1 MEIEDVPHGAV
12 AVGIDGSPPSQQA
25 LEEAVDIAAGEHR
38 PLLLVHAVGS
48 DEARWVDPTG
58 HDNRAGLAGR
68 EAPGLEL
75 LHAARAEAVRRSPG
89 LEVRELLRVADPRD
103 VLAAVSRH
111 ASMLVVGSRGRG
123 PVRSMLLG
131 STSLAATRQAG
142 CPVLVVRPYHRG
154 TVRNGVLVGID
165 GSEDSVPAL
174 ELAFRE
180 SSRRGLPLTVLHV
193 VPRIP
198 RSVAEPTIYEVTAGE
213 LEEHRVWVAEE
224 MSGLRERHPEVV
236 VNTEVVPGLPH
247 EELVSRAERM
257 NLVVVGAH
265 RGGLASEL
273 VLGSV
278 AASVVERAH
287 APVAVVPIP
296 SRTQEAGQ
304 S

>member
-1 MEIEDVPHGAV
+1 MEIEDVPRGAV

-25 LEEAVDIAAGEHR
+25 LAEAVDIAVGEHR

-48 DEARWVDPTG
+48 DEARWTDPTG
-58 HDNRAGLAGR
+58 HDNRAGLEGR
-68 EAPGLEL
+68 ETPGLEL
-75 LHAARAEAVRRSPG
+75 LHAARAEAVRRSPD
-89 LEVRELLRVADPRD
+89 LEVQELLRVADPRD

-165 GSEDSVPAL
+165 GSQDSVPAL

-180 SSRRGLPLTVLHV
+180 SSRRGLPVTVLHV

-198 RSVAEPTIYEVTAGE
+198 RSVAEPTIYEVTGDE
-213 LEEHRVWVAEE
+213 LEEHRMWVAEE
-224 MSGLRERHPEVV
+224 MSGLQERHPDVV
-236 VNTEVVPGLPH
+236 VHTEVVTGLPH
-247 EELVSRAERM
+247 DELVKRAERM

-287 APVAVVPIP
+287 APVAVVPVP
-296 SRTQEAGQ
+296 GHPVD
-304 S
+304 